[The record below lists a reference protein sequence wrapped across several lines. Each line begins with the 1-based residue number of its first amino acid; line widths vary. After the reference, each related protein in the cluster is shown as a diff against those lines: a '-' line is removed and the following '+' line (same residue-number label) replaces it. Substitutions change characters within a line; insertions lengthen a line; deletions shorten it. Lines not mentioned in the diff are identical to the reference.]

1 MPAMD
6 GTCSPLAPDIPV
18 RARASF
24 ISLAVLLSLSPLLPA
39 QKALEESYDSAPSS
53 PPSAFIEMQSA
64 SDPTSY
70 PAHGTTL
77 YKTASPPALEVP
89 LGFAGPSS
97 VASPDLVSSADFI
110 PMPDRWRI
118 GFPYWDRSG
127 KGRGPLED
135 SPYDLGHWYDPYN
148 QNVLKGD
155 YPIVGQHTFL
165 NITLNNFSLLEA
177 RELPTP
183 TTPFEST
190 ARPFQEQFFGLPR
203 QFVYTSFYR
212 VSIDLFHGDAAF
224 KPRDWFI
231 RIAPVFNFN
240 NFDVAELAFIHPD
253 VRKGTVRNRTH
264 TALEEYFV
272 ETKLLDYGPDYDFV
286 SLRVGSQFYSHDPR
300 GFVFTQTNRGIR
312 IFGTRLSNRDQFNIA
327 IFDEVEKETNSE
339 LNTFHD
345 RNQNT
350 LSINYYRQDF
360 IWPGLTAHASILA
373 DRNGQSFLFSKNNN
387 LVRPDPA
394 GVAGPHE
401 VSTVYFGL
409 GADGHIGRYNVVT
422 QFYWVVGYDDLNPI
436 SNRPI
441 HIDAQMFALELS
453 YDRDW
458 MRFRTSFFWASGDD
472 NPNDNKGQGFDAVF
486 DNPNFAGGDFSFWVR
501 QQIPLFGV
509 NLKNRLSLLPDLRAT
524 KTQGQPNFVNP
535 GLFLINVGCD
545 TDITPRLKSI
555 NNVNLLYFDDTAV
568 LETFLFQGQVKR
580 TIGCDISTGLEY
592 RPLLSNNVVLVI
604 GASALIPQGGF
615 RDLYNNLRR
624 NADPMMAGFCEIS
637 LTY

>member
-1 MPAMD
+1 M
-6 GTCSPLAPDIPV
+6 
-18 RARASF
+18 
-24 ISLAVLLSLSPLLPA
+24 LSLSSLVPA
-39 QKALEESYDSAPSS
+39 QKVLDEPCDNSPTC
-53 PPSAFIEMQSA
+53 PPSTSFQIQ
-64 SDPTSY
+64 PPGNLTSY
-70 PAHGTTL
+70 PAHDTTL
-77 YKTASPPALEVP
+77 HKTATPPPLEVP

-97 VASPDLVSSADFI
+97 VAPQDPVSSPDFI
-110 PMPDRWRI
+110 PTPDRWRV
-118 GFPYWDRSG
+118 GFPYWDRTG
-127 KGRGPLED
+127 NGRRPVED

-155 YPIVGQHTFL
+155 YPIIGQHTFL
-165 NITLNNFSLLEA
+165 NITLNNFSLIEA

-264 TALEEYFV
+264 TALEEYFL
-272 ETKLLDYGPDYDFV
+272 ETKLFDHGPDYDFV
-286 SLRVGSQFYSHDPR
+286 SMRIGSQFYSHDPR
-300 GFVFTQTNRGIR
+300 GFLFTQTNRGIR

-327 IFDEVEKETNSE
+327 VFDEVEKETNSE

-394 GVAGPHE
+394 GVATPHE

-458 MRFRTSFFWASGDD
+458 LRFRSSFFWASGDD

-535 GLFLINVGCD
+535 GLFLINVGFD
-545 TDITPRLKSI
+545 ADVTPRLKSI

-568 LETFLFQGQVKR
+568 LETFVFQGTIKR
-580 TIGCDISTGLEY
+580 TIGCDISTGLVY
-592 RPLLSNNVVLVI
+592 RPLLNNNVILVF

-615 RDLYNNLRR
+615 RDLYNNLRN
-624 NADPMMAGFCEIS
+624 NADPMVAGFCEIN